1 MRPFFL
7 VLTLCCALVALPF
20 PVGATMYSYV
30 DERGVRHYTNAPGDG
45 RYRLAEAP
53 AFAPRPQQ
61 PQRAGSA
68 EERLLRTITSRSQ
81 SQKTQKAQTGKG
93 KSASRQMYDLFFF
106 TGNTP
111 AYRHPVVPG
120 DISAHINKAAML
132 HGVDPMLIRAVIK
145 AESNFNPYAISP
157 RGAQGLMQL
166 MPGTA
171 RDLNVYNPFDVRQ
184 NIYGGTRY
192 LRKMLDNFNGDVAL
206 SLAAYNAGPNRVAPA
221 GVIPNIP
228 ETQAY
233 VAKVLQHYRNYRGAT
248 APALSGQTGRG
259 GSLTAKTAKAS
270 KATKAAKTA
279 PKPETPAALI
289 AKAEAERAGKAGQ
302 AGVAAKAASK
312 PAAPE
317 NALSTVSAIKVQQ
330 LVTVQ

>member
-1 MRPFFL
+1 
-7 VLTLCCALVALPF
+7 
-20 PVGATMYSYV
+20 MYSYV
-30 DERGVRHYTNAPGDG
+30 DERGVYHYTNAPGDG
-45 RYRLAEAP
+45 RYRLTEAP
-53 AFAPRPQQ
+53 DFATRPQQ
-61 PQRAGSA
+61 RSSSA
-68 EERLLRTITSRSQ
+68 EERLLRTIASRSRSQ
-81 SQKTQKAQTGKG
+81 NVRKARTNKG

-111 AYRHPVVPG
+111 VYRHSTVPG
-120 DISAHINKAAML
+120 NISTHISKAAML

-157 RGAQGLMQL
+157 KGAQGLMQL

-233 VAKVLQHYRNYRGAT
+233 VAKVLQHYRSYRGGRV
-248 APALSGQTGRG
+248 PALTGRSSG
-259 GSLTAKTAKAS
+259 GALAV
-270 KATKAAKTA
+270 KAAKSA
-279 PKPETPAALI
+279 PKPGTTPAAKI
-289 AKAEAERAGKAGQ
+289 KAEQAGKAT
-302 AGVAAKAASK
+302 VAAKAASG
-312 PAAPE
+312 PAAPKGT
-317 NALSTVSAIKVQQ
+317 LSTVSAIKVQQ
-330 LVTVQ
+330 LVTIQ